1 MVYSAGAGG
10 GVGARR
16 SCSAPSALISL
27 VRAVGAT
34 ESEAS
39 GAAECETADAAE
51 CKAADAAECDAV
63 DAAEYEA
70 VGCLVIVYQVEDR

>member
-27 VRAVGAT
+27 VRAVD
-34 ESEAS
+34 S
-39 GAAECETADAAE
+39 AECE
-51 CKAADAAECDAV
+51 AADDAECDAAN
-63 DAAEYEA
+63 AAEECKA
-70 VGCLVIVYQVEDR
+70 IGCLVIVYQVEDR